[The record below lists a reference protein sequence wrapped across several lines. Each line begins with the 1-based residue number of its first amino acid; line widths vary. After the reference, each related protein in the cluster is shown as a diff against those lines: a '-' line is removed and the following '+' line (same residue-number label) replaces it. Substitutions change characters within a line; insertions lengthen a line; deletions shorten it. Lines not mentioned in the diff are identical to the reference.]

1 MDVIFTGNVSK
12 EGQRVV
18 QAGRERGEENILIT
32 GLVILFV
39 FNIVSTR
46 VNGKNTNFQTTFQ
59 NVTWFSSH
67 PFLTNGL
74 FHNISESKSVS
85 QIFAVVES
93 SFVLVQSSLGCHY
106 WSIPLQ

>member
-46 VNGKNTNFQTTFQ
+46 VNGKNTNFQTTF
-59 NVTWFSSH
+59 
-67 PFLTNGL
+67 
-74 FHNISESKSVS
+74 
-85 QIFAVVES
+85 
-93 SFVLVQSSLGCHY
+93 
-106 WSIPLQ
+106 